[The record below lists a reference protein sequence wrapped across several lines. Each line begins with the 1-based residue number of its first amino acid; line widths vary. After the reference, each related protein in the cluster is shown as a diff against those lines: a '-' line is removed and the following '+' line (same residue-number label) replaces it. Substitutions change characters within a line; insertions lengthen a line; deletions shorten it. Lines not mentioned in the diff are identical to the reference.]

1 MKENG
6 ILLSAIL
13 DIGEA
18 LLLCGAEVNR
28 VEDTIKR
35 IAFAYGFVKT
45 DVFTITSSIVVTV
58 KDAENE
64 IITQTR
70 RIKGYQTDMH
80 KIELLNALS
89 RKICQNPLSVEEL
102 LEEIKQIQQAKTYS
116 PAMIYFDYGM
126 ISAAFSLFF
135 KGSLLDAVTSFICG
149 LFLKAALDL
158 GNKYQIQTLV
168 LNAVLSF
175 LVGCLAMIF
184 IQLNI
189 GHSFDKIVIG
199 NIMLLIPGV
208 SFTVSLRDMIGGDT
222 ISGLLGLAEAILKAL
237 AIAVGFA
244 LVLYLWGGIA

>member
-13 DIGEA
+13 DIGET

-35 IAFAYGFVKT
+35 IASAYAFVKT

-58 KDAENE
+58 RDTDDE
-64 IITQTR
+64 IITQSR
-70 RIKGYQTDMH
+70 RISGYQTDMH
-80 KIELLNALS
+80 KIEQLNALS
-89 RKICQNPLSVEEL
+89 RKICKNPLPTDEL
-102 LEEIKQIQQAKTYS
+102 LQQINQIKAIKPYPSTI
-116 PAMIYFDYGM
+116 IYFDYGI

-135 KGSLLDAVTSFICG
+135 GGSLMDAFASFICG
-149 LFLKAALDL
+149 LILKAALNL
-158 GNKYQIQTLV
+158 GNKLQIQTLI
-168 LNAVLSF
+168 LNAVSSF
-175 LVGCLAMIF
+175 LIGCLAMLF
-184 IQLNI
+184 IQINI
-189 GHSFDKIVIG
+189 GYSFDKIVIG
-199 NIMLLIPGV
+199 NIMLLIPGI